1 MALAARS
8 MVETD
13 SCNLPQLL
21 QYPISILDLTRLCAG
36 VIARNPAQ
44 DSSHCLLLPVEVARP
59 AVAVSMTPSRL
70 RLKSMQISLGSFFFL
85 DKR

>member
-1 MALAARS
+1 MMALAARS

-13 SCNLPQLL
+13 SCNQPKIQVVA
-21 QYPISILDLTRLCAG
+21 C
-36 VIARNPAQ
+36 
-44 DSSHCLLLPVEVARP
+44 CLPVEVARP

-70 RLKSMQISLGSFFFL
+70 RLKSMQISLGSFFFFL